1 MLASIRK
8 FSKTIFAKI
17 FVAIIALPFI
27 LWGMG
32 DLFRSGKQNVLVE
45 INKDKIN
52 SKEFISYIQKINIT
66 KDEVESV
73 GKSKLFDD
81 LLTNYISEKIID
93 IERKNKGII
102 LNDNGLK
109 KIIVSDKKFYKDNK
123 FSRTKYEKFLIENNY
138 NATTYE
144 KYIKNAELK
153 SQLLN
158 YYSGGIKLPKFIID
172 DLYKKENKTKEIE
185 FIDLNKIYS
194 KKIISE
200 EEIKEFYIKNKDFF
214 KEKFITFKYIKL
226 LPEYLTENNE
236 YNEEYYQKLDELEN
250 KILDGQ
256 TFDEIVS
263 DNKKN
268 VKRYE
273 LLNSRKTKKDGRIV
287 KEINDSLFSKIFS
300 IKNKNAPQFINLDN
314 DYYIAEIL
322 DDPNIT
328 LTLNDK
334 ELRNTIEAQLKVQ
347 FKIKENISLVDK
359 INSKKFKKK
368 DMYNFYLENN
378 VLLNKTKINGINDKK
393 NFSLDLVK
401 KIYQHNNEEIFVLT
415 DNILQKNFL
424 VRINK
429 ETDPIIKNESKD
441 YKKYTDRANSLYISK
456 IYKSY
461 DKYINSN
468 YKIETNQ
475 KVLER
480 LKNSF

>member
-185 FIDLNKIYS
+185 FIDLK
-194 KKIISE
+194 
-200 EEIKEFYIKNKDFF
+200 
-214 KEKFITFKYIKL
+214 
-226 LPEYLTENNE
+226 
-236 YNEEYYQKLDELEN
+236 
-250 KILDGQ
+250 
-256 TFDEIVS
+256 
-263 DNKKN
+263 
-268 VKRYE
+268 
-273 LLNSRKTKKDGRIV
+273 
-287 KEINDSLFSKIFS
+287 
-300 IKNKNAPQFINLDN
+300 
-314 DYYIAEIL
+314 
-322 DDPNIT
+322 
-328 LTLNDK
+328 
-334 ELRNTIEAQLKVQ
+334 
-347 FKIKENISLVDK
+347 
-359 INSKKFKKK
+359 
-368 DMYNFYLENN
+368 
-378 VLLNKTKINGINDKK
+378 
-393 NFSLDLVK
+393 
-401 KIYQHNNEEIFVLT
+401 
-415 DNILQKNFL
+415 
-424 VRINK
+424 
-429 ETDPIIKNESKD
+429 
-441 YKKYTDRANSLYISK
+441 
-456 IYKSY
+456 
-461 DKYINSN
+461 
-468 YKIETNQ
+468 
-475 KVLER
+475 
-480 LKNSF
+480 